1 MRDSIQLEAE
11 LDQVARRISEKY
23 EGALVAIVLADSQ
36 NAKLPRCVTGF
47 SHPGEGRKS
56 RLKDLIAI
64 LLTSIQTE
72 TLREFGD
79 LGVRRRVVEDH
90 DARSGGGSSF
100 KE

>member
-1 MRDSIQLEAE
+1 MQLEGE
-11 LDQVARRISEKY
+11 LDQEARRISEKY
-23 EGALVAIVLADSQ
+23 EGALVAIVLDGSQ
-36 NAKLPRCVTGF
+36 NAKLPRCVTGI

-79 LGVRRRVVEDH
+79 LRTRRSAVEDN
-90 DARSGGGSSF
+90 DARSGGGSLF
-100 KE
+100 NE